1 MFQNGSRETL
11 PEHVVVLSNWNRK
24 AVELLSGAGFDVLLL
39 DAPSGIGE
47 KLPEGEILALLQN
60 RIHE

>member
-1 MFQNGSRETL
+1 
-11 PEHVVVLSNWNRK
+11 
-24 AVELLSGAGFDVLLL
+24 VELLSGAGFDVLLL

-47 KLPEGEILALLQN
+47 NLPEGEILALLQN